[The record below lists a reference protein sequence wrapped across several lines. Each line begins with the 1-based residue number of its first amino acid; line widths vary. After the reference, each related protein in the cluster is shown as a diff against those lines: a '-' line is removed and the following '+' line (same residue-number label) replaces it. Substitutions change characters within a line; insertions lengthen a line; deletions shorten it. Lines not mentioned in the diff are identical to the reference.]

1 MNNFDAI
8 IIGGGLGGL
17 ICGAK
22 LSKEGKK
29 VLLIEQHYIPGG
41 CATTF
46 KRKDY
51 TMEVGLH
58 EMDGL
63 DKNDPKIKIFN
74 DLKVFDNVDFIKVPE
89 FYRFINGRID
99 FVMPDNHNEA
109 VQALVRQFSKEKK
122 GINKFFKRID
132 SIRKEIN
139 RLPLQRWKI
148 ALLLPVFPFIYPHL
162 VFNIFKTLGGFLD
175 SIIQDDDLKLLLQAN
190 LQYYHDDPYSMSL
203 IYFSAAQASY
213 FKGGGNFI
221 KGGSQKLSN
230 YLAKVIIDNDGE
242 VLLGYKVDKI
252 LTKGK
257 LAVGVEYKKTFGENL
272 ETKKVFAIKII
283 ANNAMPNVINLLPK
297 ENQDLLNKKTKN
309 LEQSCSIIS
318 IYIGFKKEIKNLNN
332 KNYSTFIFD
341 QSVKK
346 QGDMMENYKGSFEKR
361 NFVFV
366 DYSQIDSGLAPA
378 GKSFGA
384 ICTLDYLEDWK
395 DLNNEEYKK
404 KKEAVAKILFKRLEK
419 LIPGITEAIDYYEV
433 GTSRTIA
440 RYTLNP
446 KGSVYGFA
454 QTPKQAGM
462 FRIPNKSPIKNLYFA
477 SAWTMP
483 GGGFT
488 GAILSGWFCAK
499 KILNG

>member
-1 MNNFDAI
+1 M
-8 IIGGGLGGL
+8 
-17 ICGAK
+17 
-22 LSKEGKK
+22 
-29 VLLIEQHYIPGG
+29 
-41 CATTF
+41 
-46 KRKDY
+46 
-51 TMEVGLH
+51 
-58 EMDGL
+58 
-63 DKNDPKIKIFN
+63 
-74 DLKVFDNVDFIKVPE
+74 
-89 FYRFINGRID
+89 
-99 FVMPDNHNEA
+99 
-109 VQALVRQFSKEKK
+109 
-122 GINKFFKRID
+122 
-132 SIRKEIN
+132 
-139 RLPLQRWKI
+139 
-148 ALLLPVFPFIYPHL
+148 FPFIYPHL